1 MSTSDYPNRLR
12 TRAPIGAA
20 TVRERTARNAR
31 PHSRNGVLIMQNLVH
46 LLAAVAFCVLPSL
59 LVAQAPM
66 HLTLAEAQRLAI
78 QNNPQFTAARYNA
91 AAAYQTAPQYKAA
104 YEPTVFGSLTGVG
117 ADNGSRLAAGGLNN
131 PIVYNRIGTGLSIG
145 QMITDFGR
153 TSNLIA
159 MAKLQASAQ
168 DQVTETTRAQIL
180 LNTSRAYF
188 AILRAQAVLTVAN
201 QTVAA
206 RQTVSDQISALAE
219 SKLKSSLDVSFANV
233 NLADARLLLAQAQ
246 NDLKSAEADLATAMG
261 LPNES
266 GFMLDE
272 EPIPAPMPDRVDELI
287 REAMQNRPE
296 LKSLRLQQSAAERFT
311 KAEHALYYPSL
322 GVVGTA
328 GFVPTGY
335 ETIPSRYGAIGM
347 NVSIP
352 ILNGGLFKARQTQAE
367 WKAKAATEN
376 VNDLQNRV
384 IRDVRVAWLSATTA
398 YDRMALTQQLLQ
410 QATSALDLAQTRYD
424 YGLGNIVELSTAQL
438 NLTAAQIAVAS
449 AHYDYQTQ
457 RILVDYQ
464 TGVLH

>member
-1 MSTSDYPNRLR
+1 MRNSIL
-12 TRAPIGAA
+12 IF
-20 TVRERTARNAR
+20 TAL
-31 PHSRNGVLIMQNLVH
+31 GV
-46 LLAAVAFCVLPSL
+46 CVLPHL
-59 LVAQAPM
+59 MKAQPPA
-66 HLTLAEAQRLAI
+66 HLTLAQAQQLAI

-91 AAAYQTAPQYKAA
+91 EAAYQTAPQYKAA
-104 YEPTVFGSLTGVG
+104 YEPTVFGSLAGVG

-131 PIVYNRIGTGLSIG
+131 SVVYNHVGTGLSVG

-153 TSNLIA
+153 TSNLVA

-168 DQVTETTRAQIL
+168 DQVTETTRADIL
-180 LNTSRAYF
+180 LNTSRTYF
-188 AILRAQAVLTVAN
+188 AILRAQAVLKVAN

-206 RQTVSDQISALAE
+206 RQTVSDQITALAE

-233 NLADARLLLAQAQ
+233 NLADARLLLVQAQ
-246 NDLKSAEADLATAMG
+246 SDLKAAEAELATAIG

-266 GFMLDE
+266 GFVLDE
-272 EPIPAPMPDRVDELI
+272 EPIPAPMPDRVDELLH
-287 REAMQNRPE
+287 EAIENRPE

-311 KAEHALYYPSL
+311 KAEHALYYPYV

-335 ETIPSRYGAIGM
+335 DAIPSRYGAIGM

-352 ILNGGLFKARQTQAE
+352 IFNGGLFKARQTQAE
-367 WKAKAATEN
+367 LKAKAALAN
-376 VNDLQNRV
+376 VNDLENRV

-410 QATSALDLAQTRYD
+410 QASSALDLAQTRYD

-438 NLTAAQIAVAS
+438 NLTAAQIAVTS

>member
-1 MSTSDYPNRLR
+1 MRNSIRLV
-12 TRAPIGAA
+12 A
-20 TVRERTARNAR
+20 T
-31 PHSRNGVLIMQNLVH
+31 
-46 LLAAVAFCVLPSL
+46 LAACGLPAL
-59 LVAQAPM
+59 LVAQPPM
-66 HLTLAEAQRLAI
+66 HLTLAQAQQLAI
-78 QNNPQFTAARYNA
+78 QNNPQLTAARYNA

-117 ADNGSRLAAGGLNN
+117 ADNGSRLAAGALNN

-145 QMITDFGR
+145 QMVTDFGR

-168 DQVTETTRAQIL
+168 DQVTETTRAEIL
-180 LNTSRAYF
+180 LNTSRAFF
-188 AILRAQAVLTVAN
+188 AILRAQAVLKVAI

-206 RQTVSDQISALAE
+206 RQTVSDQITALAE

-233 NLADARLLLAQAQ
+233 NLADAKLLLVQAQ
-246 NDLKSAEADLATAMG
+246 SDLKASEADLATAMG

-266 GFMLDE
+266 AFVLDE
-272 EPIPAPMPDRVDELI
+272 EPIPAPMPDRVDELL

-311 KAEHALYYPSL
+311 KAEHDLYYPSL

-335 ETIPSRYGAIGM
+335 ATIPSRYGAIGM

-352 ILNGGLFKARQTQAE
+352 IFSGGLFKARQTQAE
-367 WKAKAATEN
+367 LKAKAATEN

-410 QATSALDLAQTRYD
+410 QASSALDLAQTRYD

-438 NLTAAQIAVAS
+438 NLTAAQIAVTS

>member
-1 MSTSDYPNRLR
+1 M
-12 TRAPIGAA
+12 
-20 TVRERTARNAR
+20 RN
-31 PHSRNGVLIMQNLVH
+31 SICLVIA
-46 LLAAVAFCVLPSL
+46 LAICGLPTL
-59 LVAQAPM
+59 LVAQPPA
-66 HLTLAEAQRLAI
+66 HLTLAQAQQLAI

-91 AAAYQTAPQYKAA
+91 AAAYQTAPQFKAA
-104 YEPTVFGSLTGVG
+104 YQPTLFGSLTGVG

-131 PIVYNRIGTGLSIG
+131 PIVYSRIGTGLTVG

-153 TSNLIA
+153 TSNLVA

-168 DQVTETTRAQIL
+168 DQVTETTRADIL
-180 LNTSRAYF
+180 LNTSRTYF
-188 AILRAQAVLTVAN
+188 AILRAQAVLKVAN

-206 RQTVSDQISALAE
+206 RQTVSDQITALAE

-233 NLADARLLLAQAQ
+233 NLADARLLLVQAQ
-246 NDLKSAEADLATAMG
+246 SDLKAAEAELATAIG

-266 GFMLDE
+266 GFVLDE
-272 EPIPAPMPDRVDELI
+272 EPIPAPMPDRVDGLI
-287 REAMQNRPE
+287 HEAIENRPE

-311 KAEHALYYPSL
+311 KAEHALYYPYI
-322 GVVGTA
+322 GVIGTA

-335 ETIPSRYGAIGM
+335 ETIPGRFGAIGM

-352 ILNGGLFKARQTQAE
+352 IFNGGLFKARQTQAE
-367 WKAKAATEN
+367 LRAKAALEN

-410 QATSALDLAQTRYD
+410 QAASALDLAQTRYD

>member
-1 MSTSDYPNRLR
+1 MMAQPPT
-12 TRAPIGAA
+12 
-20 TVRERTARNAR
+20 
-31 PHSRNGVLIMQNLVH
+31 H
-46 LLAAVAFCVLPSL
+46 LSL
-59 LVAQAPM
+59 AQAQQ
-66 HLTLAEAQRLAI
+66 LAV

-91 AAAYQTAPQYKAA
+91 AAAYQTTLQYKAA

-131 PIVYNRIGTGLSIG
+131 PIVYSRIGTGLSID
-145 QMITDFGR
+145 QMVTDFGR
-153 TSNLIA
+153 TSNLVA

-168 DQVTETTRAQIL
+168 DQVTETTRADLL

-188 AILRAQAVLTVAN
+188 AILRAQAVLKVAE

-206 RQTVSDQISALAE
+206 RQTVSDQITALAE
-219 SKLKSSLDVSFANV
+219 GKLKSSLDVSFANV
-233 NLADARLLLAQAQ
+233 NLADARLLLVQAES
-246 NDLKSAEADLATAMG
+246 DLKAAEADLATAMG

-266 GFMLDE
+266 GFVLEE
-272 EPIPAPMPDRVDELI
+272 EPIPAPMPDRVDDLI
-287 REAMQNRPE
+287 REAMQDRPE
-296 LKSLRLQQSAAERFT
+296 LKNLRLQQSAAERFT
-311 KAEHALYYPSL
+311 KAEHSLYYPSV

-335 ETIPSRYGAIGM
+335 IAIPGRYGAIGM

-352 ILNGGLFKARQTQAE
+352 IFNGGLFKARQTQAE
-367 WKAKAATEN
+367 LKAKAATEN

-438 NLTAAQIAVAS
+438 NLTAAQIAVTS